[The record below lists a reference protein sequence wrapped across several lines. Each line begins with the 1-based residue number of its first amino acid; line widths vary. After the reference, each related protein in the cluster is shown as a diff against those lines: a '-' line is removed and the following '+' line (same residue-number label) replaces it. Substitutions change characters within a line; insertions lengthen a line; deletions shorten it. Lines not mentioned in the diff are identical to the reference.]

1 MFKIPNGPAAYF
13 DIDDTLIQWSDD
25 GSDRLEDYVTIECRG
40 RVDKYLI
47 NRYNVEHLIKLSNRG
62 HGIVVWSAGGS
73 DWAEAVVKGLGIEKY
88 VDVVA
93 PKPTYYIDD
102 IKDPSGILGKYAFY
116 DMSGKRHGFA
126 PKEGSEENK

>member
-1 MFKIPNGPAAYF
+1 MFKIPNGPTAYF
-13 DIDDTLIQWSDD
+13 DIDDTLIEWNYVENYDIT
-25 GSDRLEDYVTIECRG
+25 DYVVIECRG
-40 RVDKYLI
+40 RVGKYLI
-47 NRYNVEHLIKLSNRG
+47 NRHNIEHLIKLSNRG

-126 PKEGSEENK
+126 PKEGTEEKK

>member
-1 MFKIPNGPAAYF
+1 MFKIPNGPTAYF
-13 DIDDTLIQWSDD
+13 DIDDTLIQWSYD
-25 GSDRLEDYVTIECRG
+25 GSERLDDYVTIECRG
-40 RVDKYLI
+40 RADRYLI
-47 NRYNVEHLIKLSNRG
+47 NRYNLEHLIKLSNRG